1 MVPPD
6 LVERDY
12 RVLPGEVGRER
23 DESEDSLSSGRRC
36 AVQLTLGVGED
47 RDSCLQSTENHF
59 LRRKCHRPLERDIS
73 SQDPRLKTQTKVGW
87 V

>member
-1 MVPPD
+1 MVHPD

-12 RVLPGEVGRER
+12 SVLPREVGKER
-23 DESEDSLSSGRRC
+23 DESEDVLSSGRC
-36 AVQLTLGVGED
+36 CGVQLTLGVAED

-73 SQDPRLKTQTKVGW
+73 SRDPRPRTQTKVGW